1 LERVRQNREHCPQ
14 AAGEASGID
23 YVYDP
28 NRNRP
33 GKYLNNYSAPS
44 EHHWYVRDAQD
55 NVLAVY
61 EHVFGPNWSLGPLKL
76 KEHHVY
82 GSSRLGI
89 VRRDVDVTSILN
101 PKKTPVTEDLIGN
114 TYVYTA
120 ERGGKLY
127 ELTNHLG
134 NVLVT
139 VTDKKNGVPSTGNS
153 SLIDHYTADVVS
165 ASDYYPFGM
174 MMPGRVN

>member
-1 LERVRQNREHCPQ
+1 M
-14 AAGEASGID
+14 
-23 YVYDP
+23 
-28 NRNRP
+28 
-33 GKYLNNYSAPS
+33 
-44 EHHWYVRDAQD
+44 EHHWYVRDAQG

-61 EHVFGPNWSLGPLKL
+61 QHVFGPNFTLGPLKL

-114 TYVYTA
+114 TYVYTV
-120 ERGGKLY
+120 ERGWKLY
-127 ELTNHLG
+127 ELPNHLV

-139 VTDKKNGVPSTGNS
+139 VRTRRLAYLHPAT
-153 SLIDHYTADVVS
+153 T
-165 ASDYYPFGM
+165 
-174 MMPGRVN
+174 